1 MKVRNRVIAVVII
14 AAVILIAVRIRL
26 ITNVPLKSEAAE
38 TRLQL
43 EAMADQDIS
52 AIQEEIELKRS
63 VMDSVY
69 YGSEIE
75 ETGTEYETGE

>member
-1 MKVRNRVIAVVII
+1 MKVRNRVIAIVIV

-26 ITNVPLKSEAAE
+26 ITNVPMKSEAAE

-52 AIQEEIELKRS
+52 AISEEIELKRS

-69 YGSEIE
+69 YESETE
-75 ETGTEYETGE
+75 ETESETWE